1 MRVALVCPWCQAS
14 LDDDSWFCDQ
24 CGKELYVCPRCSELR
39 RGKVCTQDG
48 TTLVPLK
55 DRSAHSLAAS
65 ATPEGAQAVSQSPGL
80 PSGPSAVLPN
90 NMAFR
95 QLPSALQPQAGAQQE
110 QLVLLNRN
118 LGLNLVI
125 RPGDIIGRSEGRF
138 SHVFREYKS
147 ISRRHCLFNY
157 EVGKGWTVTDLG
169 STNGV
174 HYDGRRLQPH
184 QPEPLRPRSFLVI
197 GNIEFFVE
205 IRTQNDQ
212 DQTERIGNT

>member
-1 MRVALVCPWCQAS
+1 MKLVLVCPWCQAS

-24 CGKELYVCPRCSELR
+24 CGKELYVCPRCNTLR
-39 RGKVCTQDG
+39 KGKVCTQDG

-55 DRSAHSLAAS
+55 DRSAYSSAGR
-65 ATPEGAQAVSQSPGL
+65 ATPETVQAVARSPAQA
-80 PSGPSAVLPN
+80 SGPSAVIPTN
-90 NMAFR
+90 IVSR
-95 QLPSALQPQAGAQQE
+95 QAPSALQPQAGTEQE
-110 QLVLLNRN
+110 ELVLINRN

-125 RPGDIIGRSEGRF
+125 RPGDVIGRKEGRF
-138 SHVFREYKS
+138 SDVFQGYKS

-157 EVGKGWTVTDLG
+157 EPGKGWTVTDLG

-174 HYDGRRLQPH
+174 DYDGRRLQPH
-184 QPEPLRPRSFLVI
+184 QPEPLRPRSFLLI